1 MGAGPDV
8 HARGVP
14 DHVAMKIGIS
24 TGPVGTCSSQTDTS
38 RASMFI
44 IYRPVAAA
52 LAALTTS
59 AVFFLVDYLFRYA
72 TQ

>member
-1 MGAGPDV
+1 
-8 HARGVP
+8 
-14 DHVAMKIGIS
+14 
-24 TGPVGTCSSQTDTS
+24 
-38 RASMFI
+38 MFI
-44 IYRPVAAA
+44 VYRPVAAV